1 MNTTQ
6 TAPEQAAAPGAGGR
20 KKAWKWAAL
29 AVVAVVAAVVAAA
42 ALATSGE
49 GSAKLADRV
58 VPSDGST
65 TLYEKGVSQDS
76 LTSGGYA
83 AEESREAGAAAVAGQ
98 AGSQGLPDITP
109 KVIKT
114 GKAGLEI
121 DQGAFYD
128 RRGDVYFIVES
139 AGGYIQS
146 ENTGKQNEAVRGT
159 FLLRVPFDRFDQVF
173 TDLSG
178 LGKVLNVEV
187 ASQDVTQEY
196 VDLEGRIRHLEA
208 QEQFYLDLIAQAKTI
223 QEMISIREQLDQ
235 VQLDKEQALG
245 RKNYLDNQTSYS
257 LITLNL
263 AEKSDAGP
271 SGSGFWDRISGAF
284 ESFGR
289 ACRELL
295 VGLAYA
301 LPYLAILAVL
311 ALVGWALLRR
321 RRKRGAGEAPAA

>member
-1 MNTTQ
+1 V
-6 TAPEQAAAPGAGGR
+6 E
-20 KKAWKWAAL
+20 
-29 AVVAVVAAVVAAA
+29 
-42 ALATSGE
+42 S
-49 GSAKLADRV
+49 
-58 VPSDGST
+58 
-65 TLYEKGVSQDS
+65 
-76 LTSGGYA
+76 SGG
-83 AEESREAGAAAVAGQ
+83 
-98 AGSQGLPDITP
+98 D
-109 KVIKT
+109 
-114 GKAGLEI
+114 
-121 DQGAFYD
+121 
-128 RRGDVYFIVES
+128 
-139 AGGYIQS
+139 IQS
-146 ENTGKQNEAVRGT
+146 ENTSQQNEAVRGT

-173 TDLSG
+173 SDLSG
-178 LGKVLNVEV
+178 LGKVLTVEV

-257 LITLNL
+257 LITLSL
-263 AEKSDAGP
+263 AEKSDARP
-271 SGSGFWDRISGAF
+271 SGSGFWDRISDAF

-311 ALVGWALLRR
+311 VLVGWLLVRR
-321 RRKRGAGEAPAA
+321 RRKRGSGETPAA